1 MFIQYTYTM
10 KTVEERVNELIEKVR
25 PYIKMHGGD
34 VSLVRIDGETAVLKI
49 YGACVGC
56 SLANETYNKTIV
68 PLIIKDVK
76 EIKKVEF
83 E

>member
-1 MFIQYTYTM
+1 M
-10 KTVEERVNELIEKVR
+10 KTVEEKINELIEKVR

-34 VSLVRIDGETAVLKI
+34 VTLVRVDGETAVLKI

-56 SLANETYNKTIV
+56 ALANETYNKTIA
-68 PLIIKDVK
+68 PLIIKDIE